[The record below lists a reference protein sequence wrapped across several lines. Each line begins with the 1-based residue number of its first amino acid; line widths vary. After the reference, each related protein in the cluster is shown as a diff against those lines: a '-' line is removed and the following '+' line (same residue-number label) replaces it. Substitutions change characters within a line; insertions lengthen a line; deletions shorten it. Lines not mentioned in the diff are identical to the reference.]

1 MSIGQEFEICPMTF
15 EDIPV
20 VAEIEKACFSMPWS
34 EKAYEDTLANE
45 NAIYLIAKEKI
56 TGKIVG
62 MCGVLDILGE
72 GDVSNVAVSE
82 EYRHKGIASSLMQE
96 LLDRGTKK
104 GIEAFTLEVRSSN
117 EAAIAL
123 YQSFGFESAGVR
135 PRFYEKPVEDA
146 LIMWKR

>member
-45 NAIYLIAKEKI
+45 NAIYLIAKEKT